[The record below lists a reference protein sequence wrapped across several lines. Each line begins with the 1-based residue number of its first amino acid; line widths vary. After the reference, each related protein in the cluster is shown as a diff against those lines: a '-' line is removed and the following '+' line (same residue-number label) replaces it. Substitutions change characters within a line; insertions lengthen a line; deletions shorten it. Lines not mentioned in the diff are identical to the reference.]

1 MASVTSRNKYVVSE
15 QERIDIEMERE
26 KQLARAAK
34 LAQEELDVEKHKMDD
49 QLKQLEA
56 NRDTWMKEAGEWL

>member
-34 LAQEELDVEKHKMDD
+34 IAQEELDVEKHKMDD